1 LEAKIM
7 SRNALAFAI
16 LLLAF
21 GSVRGEPIETDANL
35 GQGQNRAI
43 PRFDRLSGAGWGHA
57 VDGLRA
63 KVLRPSGRKKIGEA
77 VPIVLIIR
85 NDGTSGSPQGTA
97 VLGPRLFLRV
107 SRNEWVKSLIVPVH
121 QLNPEEAYYSLEKGE
136 EFTYAANLAR
146 LVDLSVPGEY
156 LVIGGYDSSA
166 ATRFPSAWKGG
177 RVTSPPYG
185 TITLIKGDAA
195 PARRKRP
202 RKRHQMQETEW
213 GQQVR
218 GLRVKLAVQTGSH
231 SVGEPIPATVTIE
244 NLGTPDHADGAAQLF
259 PHLDVLVRRVGWEKR
274 VRVRLNIEN
283 RVRIKKNESFTH
295 SLDLSKTVDL
305 DVPGEYT
312 VSAGHS
318 NHDLTDIGD
327 WMGNVYSP
335 FQAGVIV
342 VESEKEAEACYRG
355 GPLRGWA
362 GSAPVEGI
370 SGGLSNSQILSASVQ
385 LAVGSSNQPHIAW
398 SSYVPNGR
406 PHVYCV
412 FLPNKRANTAE
423 ARNPS
428 NHPPMQT
435 SLWGARQHGLQC
447 RVKTPVQIEQGM
459 PLEAT
464 VELRCDPKGLDAGIK
479 RLNVFL
485 PAAFLSLSLSNEK
498 TGKVHT
504 VRPYDPTSGMPVD
517 DSGKAACPLD
527 GSPLKPWQVR
537 FPLVSLYRDI
547 QPGDYEC
554 QVTYSFPEKRTDWWR
569 ADETKWSNAGFW
581 YGTITSG
588 KFRIDVLKE
597 TPKTRTY
604 LLPKRLR
611 LEKKLKVVRR
621 DPAAD
626 DQSNGERSRVRTEK
640 DPPIV
645 PVPIVWF
652 AKDDAQEVTVPVRNG
667 HFVATYI
674 YRNRREGPDSLQGS
688 TPRPD
693 HKIHAWHDYEGG
705 DKTVAFEF
713 EVFET
718 ADVPE
723 HLWLPGPG
731 SGGYR
736 VLWKK
741 TFTISFT
748 EESFRE
754 QPVVALDLSGSNITD
769 ARLAIVEE
777 MPLLKRLS
785 LGRNEITDE
794 GLKHLQGLKHLESLY
809 LHNNKLTD
817 AGLVRLKGLKNL
829 KTLYLSGSQVTD
841 AGLRHLEGLTNL
853 ENLALARTAVADA
866 GLAKLRGFTQLKH
879 LTLYETNVSDAGL
892 IHLRGLRNLQ
902 WLSLTGTQ
910 VTDAGLQHLKG
921 LTSLKTLRLGRT
933 RVTDGGVSNLRQML
947 PTCTIER

>member
-1 LEAKIM
+1 M
-7 SRNALAFAI
+7 SRNVLAFAI

-35 GQGQNRAI
+35 EQERNRVT
-43 PRFDRLSGAGWGHA
+43 PRFDRLNGGGGWGHA

-63 KVLRPSGRKKIGEA
+63 KVLRPAGRKKIGEA
-77 VPIVLIIR
+77 VPIVLILR

-121 QLNPEEAYYSLEKGE
+121 QLNPESYLSLEKGE
-136 EFTYAANLAR
+136 EFTYAADLAR

-166 ATRFPSAWKGG
+166 ATRFPSAWKGSK
-177 RVTSPPYG
+177 VISPPYG
-185 TITLIKGDAA
+185 TITLVKGDAA
-195 PARRKRP
+195 PARPSRP
-202 RKRHQMQETEW
+202 RKRHQTQETEW

-231 SVGEPIPATVTIE
+231 SIGEPIPATVTID

-259 PHLDVLVRRVGWEKR
+259 PHLDIVVRRAGWEKR

-283 RVRIKKNESFTH
+283 RVRIKKGEISTH
-295 SLDLSKTVDL
+295 SLDLSKTADL

-335 FQAGVIV
+335 FQSGVIV
-342 VESEKEAEACYRG
+342 VASEKKARACYHG
-355 GPLRGWA
+355 GPWRGL
-362 GSAPVEGI
+362 GRSASGEGL
-370 SGGLSNSQILSASVQ
+370 SGGRVSNSQILSRLVQ
-385 LAVGSSNQPHIAW
+385 LAVDSSDQPPIAW
-398 SSYVPNGR
+398 SSCVPDNR
-406 PHVYCV
+406 PHVYYA
-412 FLPNKRANTAE
+412 FLPNKRVKAAGSE
-423 ARNPS
+423 RPS
-428 NHPPMQT
+428 SRPPSQT
-435 SLWGARQHGLQC
+435 SLWGVRQHGLQC

-459 PLEAT
+459 PVEAT
-464 VELRCDPKGLDAGIK
+464 VELRCDPKGLDTGVK

-504 VRPYDPTSGMPVD
+504 IRPYDPTSGMPVD
-517 DSGKAACPLD
+517 DSGKAVCPLD

-554 QVTYSFPEKRTDWWR
+554 QITYSFPEKRTEWWR
-569 ADETKWSNAGFW
+569 GDETKWRNAGFW
-581 YGTITSG
+581 HGTISSG
-588 KFRIDVLKE
+588 KFRIDLRKE
-597 TPKTRTY
+597 TPKARTY

-611 LEKKLKVVRR
+611 LEKK
-621 DPAAD
+621 PM
-626 DQSNGERSRVRTEK
+626 RVRSEK
-640 DPPIV
+640 DAPIV

-667 HFVATYI
+667 HFVGTYI
-674 YRNRREGPDSLQGS
+674 YENGREGPFSLRGG

-693 HKIHAWHDYEGG
+693 ATIHGWYQYKGG
-705 DKTVAFEF
+705 DKTAAFEF
-713 EVFET
+713 ELFET
-718 ADVPE
+718 ADVPK
-723 HLWLPGPG
+723 HAWFPGPG

-748 EESFRE
+748 EESFRK
-754 QPVVALDLSGSNITD
+754 QPVVALGLSGSNVTD

-777 MPLLKRLS
+777 MSLLKRLS
-785 LGRNEITDE
+785 LGKNEITDE
-794 GLKHLQGLKHLESLY
+794 GLKYLQGLKHLESLY
-809 LHNNKLTD
+809 LHDNKITD
-817 AGLVRLKGLKNL
+817 AGLVRLKGLTNL
-829 KTLYLSGSQVTD
+829 KTLYLSGSRITD
-841 AGLRHLEGLTNL
+841 AGLRHLEGLT
-853 ENLALARTAVADA
+853 
-866 GLAKLRGFTQLKH
+866 
-879 LTLYETNVSDAGL
+879 
-892 IHLRGLRNLQ
+892 
-902 WLSLTGTQ
+902 
-910 VTDAGLQHLKG
+910 
-921 LTSLKTLRLGRT
+921 SLKTLRLDRT
-933 RVTDGGVSNLRQML
+933 GVTDGAASNLRQML
-947 PTCTIER
+947 PTCTIEE